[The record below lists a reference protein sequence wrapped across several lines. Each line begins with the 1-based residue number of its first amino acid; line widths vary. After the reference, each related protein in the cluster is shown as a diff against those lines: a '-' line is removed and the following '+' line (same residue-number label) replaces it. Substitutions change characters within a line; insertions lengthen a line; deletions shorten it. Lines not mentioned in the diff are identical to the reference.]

1 MKAILSSLVAGLIFG
16 GGLLIS
22 GMTETQKVQGFLDIF
37 GDWDPSL
44 AIVMA
49 AALVV
54 AFFGFILARRR
65 ATPVFA
71 AQSLWPTKT
80 AIDTPLIAGAVL
92 FGAGWGLIGFC
103 PGPAIA
109 DLSTGAPG
117 VILFVAAMAVGMV
130 AQNLMQRRNAPPA
143 PIGKEPALEASC
155 G

>member
-1 MKAILSSLVAGLIFG
+1 MKSILSALICGLIFG

-37 GDWDPSL
+37 GAWDPSL
-44 AIVMA
+44 AVVMA
-49 AALVV
+49 AALIV

-65 ATPVFA
+65 AAPVLGGL
-71 AQSLWPTKT
+71 SLWPTKS

-117 VILFVAAMAVGMV
+117 VILFVVAMAVGMV
-130 AQNLMQRRNAPPA
+130 GQNLLQRRQAP